1 MLHVLIILLT
11 IGTWMVTQN
20 MMYAAVVLVVG
31 WIAASLL
38 GKVLAWLFYAL
49 LIALVGLYLYAY
61 QTDQS
66 FMILLW
72 KVIF

>member
-1 MLHVLIILLT
+1 MLHVLVILLT
-11 IGTWMVTQN
+11 IGTWMVTEN
-20 MMYAAVVLVVG
+20 MMYAVVVLVVG

-38 GKVLAWLFYAL
+38 GKVLTWFFYAL
-49 LIALVGLYLYAY
+49 LIGLVGLYLYAY

-66 FMILLW
+66 YMLLLW

>member
-1 MLHVLIILLT
+1 
-11 IGTWMVTQN
+11 

-31 WIAASLL
+31 WVAASIL
-38 GKVLAWLFYAL
+38 GKVLTCFFYAL
-49 LIALVGLYLYAY
+49 LIGLVGLYVYAH

-66 FMILLW
+66 FMVLLW